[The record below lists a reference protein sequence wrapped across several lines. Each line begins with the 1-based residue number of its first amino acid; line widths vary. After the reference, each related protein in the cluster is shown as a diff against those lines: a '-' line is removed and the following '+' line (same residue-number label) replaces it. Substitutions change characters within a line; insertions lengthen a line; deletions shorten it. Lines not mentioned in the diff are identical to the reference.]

1 MRDIDSLV
9 PGFAAALERLPGSSE
24 AYGNLMRSLE
34 KGGLSMRNR
43 AEIGLLVANR
53 IGCDYCIW
61 VMSRLAER
69 RGLSGEDVLFA
80 GMGIARGRR
89 SAAVLRLVNKMVAG
103 TQIARKIECD
113 PADARLFNDTEL
125 AEIVA
130 EVALA
135 VLTCSILQSL
145 SPRMARRQRSRE
157 A

>member
-24 AYGNLMRSLE
+24 AYGNLMRSLD
-34 KGGLSMRNR
+34 KGSLSMRNK
-43 AEIGLLVANR
+43 AEIGLLVAQR
-53 IGCDYCIW
+53 VRCDYCIW

-80 GMGIARGRR
+80 GLGIARGRR
-89 SAAVLRLVNKMVAG
+89 SAAVLRLAHKMIEG
-103 TQIARKIECD
+103 PKIATTIECD
-113 PADARLFNDTEL
+113 PADSRMFSDGEL

-135 VLTCSILQSL
+135 VLTCSVLQSIA
-145 SPRMARRQRSRE
+145 PRVPATQRRE

>member
-24 AYGNLMRSLE
+24 AYGNLSRSLD
-34 KGGLSMRNR
+34 KGSLSMRNK
-43 AEIGLLVANR
+43 AEIGLVVAHR
-53 IGCDYCIW
+53 VRCDYSIW

-69 RGLSGEDVLFA
+69 RGLSGEDILFA

-89 SAAVLRLVNKMVAG
+89 SAAVLRLAQKMVAG
-103 TQIARKIECD
+103 PKMATTIECD
-113 PADARLFNDTEL
+113 PADSRMFNDTEL
-125 AEIVA
+125 AEVVA

-135 VLTCSILQSL
+135 VLTCSLLQAIA
-145 SPRMARRQRSRE
+145 PRMPTTHRRE

>member
-1 MRDIDSLV
+1 MRDIESLV
-9 PGFAAALERLPGSSE
+9 PGFAAALERLPGSAE
-24 AYGNLMRSLE
+24 AYGNLTRSLE
-34 KGGLSMRNR
+34 KGGLSMRNK
-43 AEIGLLVANR
+43 AEIGLLVAQR
-53 IGCDYCIW
+53 VRCDYCIW

-89 SAAVLRLVNKMVAG
+89 SAAVLRLAHKMIEG
-103 TQIARKIECD
+103 PRIATTIECD
-113 PADARLFNDTEL
+113 PADSRMFSDAEL

-135 VLTCSILQSL
+135 VLTCSVLQSIA
-145 SPRMARRQRSRE
+145 PRLPATQRRE

>member
-9 PGFAAALERLPGSSE
+9 PGFAAALERLPGSAE
-24 AYGNLMRSLE
+24 AFGNLQRSLD
-34 KGGLSMRNR
+34 KGSLSMRNR
-43 AEIGLLVANR
+43 AEIGVLVAQR
-53 IGCDYCIW
+53 VRCDYSAW

-69 RGLSGEDVLFA
+69 RGLSAEDVLFA

-89 SAAVLRLVNKMVAG
+89 SAAVLRLAQKMIEG
-103 TQIARKIECD
+103 PRISTTIECD
-113 PADARLFNDTEL
+113 PADSRMFSDAEL

-135 VLTCSILQSL
+135 VLTCSVLQSIA
-145 SPRMARRQRSRE
+145 PRMPATQRKE